1 MEINLKTAQ
10 KSVDISP
17 VEWYYNI
24 RKRKYKQGGFNYEIR

>member
-1 MEINLKTAQ
+1 MKYDKRNIM
-10 KSVDISP
+10 SVDISP